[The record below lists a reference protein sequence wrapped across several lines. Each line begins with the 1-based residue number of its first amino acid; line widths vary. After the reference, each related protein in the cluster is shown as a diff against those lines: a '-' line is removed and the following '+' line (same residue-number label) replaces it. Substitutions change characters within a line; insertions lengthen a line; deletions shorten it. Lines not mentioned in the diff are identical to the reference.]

1 MKRMEKTTADYEAPQ
16 VEIIEIQVEQGFAA
30 STGTGTENLGN
41 EDWN

>member
-1 MKRMEKTTADYEAPQ
+1 MKTIERKTAAYEAPQ